1 MILLLNSD
9 NFLGNA
15 IAAELLRQHK
25 KFFRISNDIFINN
38 LTVSYDDSGAFW
50 EVDGDKVYI
59 KEFTAVYCGYYSN
72 NDSPA
77 LCKNGYESYYL
88 ASCWEAYL
96 QYVLVKIPLKIGVIK
111 HEFSLGNF
119 LQLPVFYKIINGFGL
134 KSPSYIYRCHQ
145 TEAINDLGKGDYYFC
160 NKLYCEDICSF
171 KKLLDSS
178 ALIIEKKLNMW
189 GKILII
195 ADNLYF
201 FTLECGV
208 WVERD
213 LNLSIKNNIKK
224 LLNVFDVTLGKIIL
238 RYNSSFKDYVFYGMN
253 LNLSAIEMELLPK
266 DIADVA
272 IRFLSR

>member
-1 MILLLNSD
+1 
-9 NFLGNA
+9 
-15 IAAELLRQHK
+15 
-25 KFFRISNDIFINN
+25 
-38 LTVSYDDSGAFW
+38 
-50 EVDGDKVYI
+50 
-59 KEFTAVYCGYYSN
+59 
-72 NDSPA
+72 
-77 LCKNGYESYYL
+77 
-88 ASCWEAYL
+88 
-96 QYVLVKIPLKIGVIK
+96 
-111 HEFSLGNF
+111 
-119 LQLPVFYKIINGFGL
+119 
-134 KSPSYIYRCHQ
+134 
-145 TEAINDLGKGDYYFC
+145 
-160 NKLYCEDICSF
+160 
-171 KKLLDSS
+171 
-178 ALIIEKKLNMW
+178 MW